1 MAITNE
7 KIIQR
12 YLDFLHEY
20 EEFYLAKG
28 MGDSET
34 AKRKLEN
41 AGEKLSQVI
50 EFAIKRHL
58 RGQVDE
64 HFCLPGIIK
73 RYYYDWEAISVKD
86 KSEKAN
92 TIGGVKS
99 IVDFEFIATH
109 RDEVSNNSKHRAID
123 IYESDIKMYASKV
136 RAFLKQYIDSD
147 YHWFGLEE
155 YLKFPHT
162 DINTLYEKLNKFD
175 YEDCHYILLVPKFGF
190 DTKALAP
197 FANVNWTLV
206 INFDNTSDK
215 DGFSKNVYDNRYS
228 QIIKTRDEY
237 DIANLSVMSKTPIC
251 YYANGYSSVPSA
263 ATKKEWNRN
272 YYSHLNTFIENLYSV
287 SPSQKA
293 IVVSLLDNEEYLS
306 YIVEILRR
314 YFDNCDFVS
323 IDFSHQNDKDFCD
336 KLNVTYLNITI
347 DDVCQCFTMYLRP
360 SDIVGKQFY
369 LLPHLDKKEEQGE
382 KGIDD
387 LRLLTLMQYF
397 DVLYDGIEKDC
408 PAADKLAFNLGDR
421 PLQWSDIVN
430 RYDAR
435 MSKFDRL
442 YLKPLR
448 TFIEKRIKEVQIV
461 HQPGYGGTTV
471 ARQLAWD
478 LHSEYPVL
486 VMTKYA
492 PDAVQ
497 MIEDLYKLLKLPIVI
512 FVEVP
517 QIATKDECKRM
528 TKSINPT
535 IPATFIY
542 VVRQMFHFGNIS
554 SVLSVEHWGNDT
566 GILVNHFSEDLQN
579 FEKEE
584 RERRKIAL
592 EDMMGDDA
600 EPFEQTPFYA
610 GLVTYED
617 QFVAVDSFLKNFED
631 VINDNRLLKTVIIDL
646 CLFDIYSARSLPA
659 LFLAIIYGQEVNG
672 RVFKLENHIDQATGV
687 VKTLLKKEIVGN
699 TVYWRLKRSFFSK
712 KLLGELTQNNESV
725 LTDYCVQLIEDM
737 SLLPELE
744 MAENY
749 VKDLFIQTHE
759 DREGEF
765 SSIISSMKD
774 SSNKLRIFQ
783 AIVHRFP
790 TNPHFHSHLARFY
803 SKEQHNFT
811 EAIKCADIALDLNET
826 DPLLYHIKGSIY
838 KLQIEEIA
846 SSCIKHNPDI
856 KQTIALIKELS
867 DESAYCF
874 SRTRELSGDYFE
886 LDSYGYVSHIQMRVL
901 CIDLISRLL
910 NSSKAE
916 LLTREPY
923 IDWLDEIQSLWE
935 EIKRSLDEE
944 DRFSVEC
951 SNKILSLY
959 DDYGKILQNLQN
971 LAERDSSSRSIANR
985 QIAHVLF
992 LCIDK
997 GYRKP
1002 DETNR
1007 ILELMSSNI
1016 DLEPSEEK
1024 NYILW
1029 FRAARM
1035 LNTSLDDTLSK
1046 ITSWNGV
1053 HPFIDL
1059 SFYIYTLHVAKAVI
1073 EHNSFSAQKALE
1085 YMSECH
1091 RCGCGDVR
1099 VREWLANGSDLDCIV
1114 KNSKNI
1120 DRSNFRYVRGTIDNY
1135 INDGSATIIIE
1146 DTDLKVFFNP
1156 QKSHIT
1162 RSDMNRRV
1170 QFYLG
1175 FSYDGL
1181 RADEESLTIVL

>member
-1 MAITNE
+1 MAITKE
-7 KIIQR
+7 KIYQR
-12 YLDFLHEY
+12 YFDFLSEY

-28 MGDSET
+28 MGDNET
-34 AKRKLEN
+34 SKRKIEN
-41 AGEKLSQVI
+41 AGEKISQVI
-50 EFAIKRHL
+50 EFAIKSHL
-58 RGQVDE
+58 KGQVDE
-64 HFCLPGIIK
+64 HFSLPPVIK
-73 RYYYDWEAISVKD
+73 QYYYDWEAASAK
-86 KSEKAN
+86 EKPEMAK
-92 TIGGVKS
+92 TIRGVKS
-99 IVDFEFIATH
+99 VVDFEFIATH
-109 RDEVSNNSKHRAID
+109 RDEVSNNSKHKALEIF
-123 IYESDIKMYASKV
+123 ESDVKMYAAKV
-136 RAFLKQYIDSD
+136 RTFLKQYIDSE

-162 DINTLYEKLNKFD
+162 DINTLYEALNKFD
-175 YEDCHYILLVPKFGF
+175 YEDCNYILLVPKFGF
-190 DTKALAP
+190 DTKALVP
-197 FANVNWTLV
+197 FSNVNWSLIV
-206 INFDNTSDK
+206 NFDNTSDK
-215 DGFSKNVYDNRYS
+215 DGFSKNVYGNRYS

-237 DIANLSVMSKTPIC
+237 DIANLSILSKTPIC
-251 YYANGYSSVPSA
+251 YYANGYASVQAA
-263 ATKKEWNRN
+263 ATKKEWNRS
-272 YYSHLNTFIENLYSV
+272 YYSHLNAFIENLYNA
-287 SPSQKA
+287 SPTQKA
-293 IVVSLLDNEEYLS
+293 IVVSLLDNEDYLP
-306 YIVEILRR
+306 YIVEIFKR
-314 YFDNCDFVS
+314 YYDNCDFVS
-323 IDFSHQNDKDFCD
+323 IDFTHQNNKDFCD
-336 KLNVTYLNITI
+336 RHNVTYLNLTI
-347 DDVCQCFTMYLRP
+347 DDVCQCFTMYLRS
-360 SDIVGKQFY
+360 SDIVGEQFY

-382 KGIDD
+382 KGIDE

-408 PAADKLAFNLGDR
+408 PTEDRLAFNLGDR

-448 TFIEKRIKEVQIV
+448 ILIEKRIKEVQIV

-478 LHSEYPVL
+478 LHCEYPVL

-497 MIEDLYKLLKLPIVI
+497 MIEDLYKQLKLPIVI

-517 QIATKDECKRM
+517 QVATKDECKRM
-528 TKSINPT
+528 SKAINPT

-542 VVRQMFHFGNIS
+542 VVRRNFQFGSIS
-554 SVLSVEHWGNDT
+554 SVLPVEHWGNDT

-579 FEKEE
+579 YEKDE
-584 RERRKIAL
+584 RERRKLAL
-592 EDMMGDDA
+592 EDILRESA

-617 QFVAVDSFLKNFED
+617 QFIAVDSFLKNFASA
-631 VINDNRLLKTVIIDL
+631 INGNRILKTAIIDL
-646 CLFDIYSARSLPA
+646 CLFDIYSARALPA
-659 LFLAIIYGQEVNG
+659 LFLAIIYGQEPDG
-672 RVFKLENHIDQATGV
+672 RVFKLENHIDQTTGV
-687 VKTLLKKEIVGN
+687 VKTLLKKEVVGN
-699 TVYWRLKRSFFSK
+699 TVYWRLKRAFFSE
-712 KLLGELTQNNESV
+712 KLLRELTQNNESV

-759 DREGEF
+759 DRDGEF
-765 SSIISSMKD
+765 SSIISSMKE

-783 AIVHRFP
+783 TIVSKFP
-790 TNPHFHSHLARFY
+790 NNPHFHSHLARFY
-803 SKEQHNFT
+803 SKEQHNFV
-811 EAIKCADIALDLNET
+811 EALRCADIALELNES

-846 SSCIKHNPDI
+846 SSCKKSIPDV
-856 KQTIALIKELS
+856 KQTISLVKELS
-867 DESAYCF
+867 NKSAYCF
-874 SRTRELSGDYFE
+874 SRTRELSEDFLE
-886 LDSYGYVSHIQMRVL
+886 LDSYGYVSHIQMRVQ
-901 CIDLISRLL
+901 CIDLISNLL
-910 NSSKAE
+910 NSSKAD

-923 IDWLDEIQSLWE
+923 IDWLDEVQSLWE
-935 EIKRSLDEE
+935 ELKRGLDEE

-951 SNKILSLY
+951 ANKILSLY
-959 DDYGKILQNLQN
+959 DDFGRILQNLQN
-971 LAERDSSSRSIANR
+971 LADRDSTSRSIANR

-997 GYRKP
+997 GYRQP
-1002 DETNR
+1002 EETYR

-1035 LNTSLDDTLSK
+1035 LNPSLDDTLSK

-1059 SFYIYTLHVAKAVI
+1059 SFYIYTLHVAKTII

-1085 YMSECH
+1085 YMNECH
-1091 RCGCGDVR
+1091 RYGCGDVR
-1099 VREWLANGSDLDCIV
+1099 IREWLTNGSDLDCIV
-1114 KNSKNI
+1114 KHSKNI
-1120 DRSNFRYVRGTIDNY
+1120 DKSNFRYVRGTIDNY

-1146 DTDLKVFFNP
+1146 DTELKVFFNP

-1170 QFYLG
+1170 QFFLG

-1181 RADEESLTIVL
+1181 RADDESLTIIS